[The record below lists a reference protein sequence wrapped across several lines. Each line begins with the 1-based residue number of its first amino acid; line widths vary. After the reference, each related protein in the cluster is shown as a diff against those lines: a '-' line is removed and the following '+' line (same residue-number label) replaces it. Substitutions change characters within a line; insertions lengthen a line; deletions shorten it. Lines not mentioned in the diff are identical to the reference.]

1 MLITET
7 PLIYSIFLELII
19 NSWNVYLQQ
28 PHSSEDI
35 FSQEVQGG
43 WLSQHIQNGL
53 LYIHWNLKLHNNGK
67 QASLLMR
74 SVSSDHYALNPSFP
88 IPKFGK
94 CYFFQMCT
102 ACMTCI
108 LQWIL
113 LAHGPPLWI
122 QSLPVPHSQQSCK
135 NIPNIQYLLSKL
147 HLMQWFS

>member
-7 PLIYSIFLELII
+7 PLIYSLILELII
-19 NSWNVYLQQ
+19 NSWNIYMQQ

-35 FSQEVQGG
+35 EVQGG
-43 WLSQHIQNGL
+43 WFSLHIQNGL
-53 LYIHWNLKLHNNGK
+53 LCIHWNLKQRNNGK
-67 QASLLMR
+67 QVSLLLR
-74 SVSSDHYALNPSFP
+74 SESSGHYALNPSFP
-88 IPKFGK
+88 IPKLDK

-122 QSLPVPHSQQSCK
+122 QSLFVPHSQQCCK
-135 NIPNIQYLLSKL
+135 NIPNIKHLLRRL
-147 HLMQWFS
+147 HLFAMI